1 MTKPVTENARIAELV
16 SAEKMLWSGVRRAH
30 VMQQVRK
37 LMREK
42 GLRNIDLAERLGIAV
57 PSVSRMLRGRQNIEI
72 DTLYR
77 LADALEVPLQI
88 TFGGDDE

>member
-1 MTKPVTENARIAELV
+1 MKPENENVRIAELV
-16 SAEKMLWSGVRRAH
+16 STEQLLWSGVRRAQ
-30 VMQQVRK
+30 VMQQVRR

-72 DTLYR
+72 DTL
-77 LADALEVPLQI
+77 
-88 TFGGDDE
+88 FMFC

>member
-1 MTKPVTENARIAELV
+1 MNSDIATKVYETHL
-16 SAEKMLWSGVRRAH
+16 LWSGVRRAE
-30 VMQQVRK
+30 VMQQVRR

-88 TFGGDDE
+88 TFGDEPC